1 MTSKPRHSP
10 GTDSRQTG
18 LEDGARRSLMSLIF
32 ASTGLTIGGF
42 SLLQFSAGNTLFA
55 SLELMVCATLLGASR
70 WIHRARNLELWIYL
84 YLIPTCAFLVYIT
97 LMPDASASAFVWTY
111 LIPLLS
117 YLLLGKR
124 RGLQLAWPYMGGAL
138 LLYYWRY
145 PLPQD
150 AHGLID
156 AGNAILCG
164 VLIMVFVHLYETR
177 RAVTYSQLEHQAQT
191 DPLTGAAS
199 RGHFKHELLRSLQEA
214 QRSDSPLVLVLMD
227 IDHFKRVNDCWGHDA
242 GDHALRHICELLLER
257 LRVTDSLGR
266 LGGEEFGLLL
276 RSTDLDSAKPL
287 VESLRQ
293 MISRHPLDYRGQQ
306 IALSATFGLAQWPLD
321 GRTPDELYRCA
332 DGRLYAGKQQG
343 RNCLV
348 SGDREIRISTTLP

>member
-1 MTSKPRHSP
+1 MYKPRHSP
-10 GTDSRQTG
+10 GRDTRQTG

-32 ASTGLTIGGF
+32 AATGLTIGGF

-55 SLELMVCATLLGASR
+55 CIELLVCAVLLAAARGVY
-70 WIHRARNLELWIYL
+70 RAQHLELWIYL
-84 YLIPTCAFLVYIT
+84 YLVPTCAFLVYIT

-124 RGLQLAWPYMGGAL
+124 RGLQLALPYLCGAL

-145 PLPQD
+145 PLPED
-150 AHGLID
+150 ARGLID

-164 VLIMVFVHLYETR
+164 ALIMVFVHLYETR
-177 RAVTYSQLEHQAQT
+177 RAVTFSHLQHQAQT
-191 DPLTGAAS
+191 DPLTGVAS
-199 RGHFKHELLRSLQEA
+199 RGHFKQELLRGLQEA
-214 QRSDSPLVLVLMD
+214 KRSDSPLVLVLMD
-227 IDHFKRVNDCWGHDA
+227 IDHFKNVNDRWGHEA
-242 GDHALRHICELLLER
+242 GDRALCHICDLLLER

-276 RSTDLDSAKPL
+276 RSTDLGSAKPL
-287 VESLRQ
+287 VESLRDL
-293 MISRHPLDYRGQQ
+293 ISSHPLLYGEQP
-306 IALSATFGLAQWPLD
+306 IALSATFGLAQWPQD
-321 GRTPDELYRCA
+321 GFTPDELYRCA